1 MQKEIVFLPIES
13 LDDFPSFPFRLRKDE
28 EFLNLLESIS
38 THGVLQPI
46 IVRPIGER
54 YQIISGHRRKQACE
68 ILHHENIPAIIYDCD
83 DTEAVFLMLDSNLQQ
98 RQKLLPS
105 EKAFAYK
112 LKLEILKKLPGRPKK
127 NLTPVGS
134 DFRTNEQFEDSREQ
148 VRRFVRLTFLVPEL
162 LEFVD
167 EERIKMR
174 PAVELS
180 YLDENSQ
187 RDVVDYIDEYESTPS
202 HSQTIVLRKLYTEGV
217 LNRDVIYIVLSEQKG
232 NQKERLTLPLD
243 KIRDL
248 IPETVPFSE
257 YENYI
262 FTAEKMQNALLTRE
276 KEVYPAKTA
285 GYFFS

>member
-13 LDDFPSFPFRLRKDE
+13 LDDFPSFPFRLRRDE

-38 THGVLQPI
+38 SHGVLQPI
-46 IVRPIGER
+46 IVRPVDER
-54 YQIISGHRRKQACE
+54 YQIISGHRRKRVCE
-68 ILHHENIPAIIYDCD
+68 ILHHDHTPGIIYEYDEP
-83 DTEAVFLMLDSNLQQ
+83 EATLLMLDSNLQQ

-112 LKLEILKKLPGRPKK
+112 MKLEALNKLPGRPRK
-127 NLTPVGS
+127 NLTPVVS

-180 YLDENSQ
+180 YLDEDCQ
-187 RDVVDYIDEYESTPS
+187 RDVVDFIDENESTPS
-202 HSQTIVLRKLYTEGV
+202 HAQAIILRRLFNEGV
-217 LNRDVIYIVLSEQKG
+217 LNREMIYMVLAEQKG
-232 NQKERLTLPLD
+232 NQKERLMLPMD

-248 IPETVPFSE
+248 IPETVPVSKYEE
-257 YENYI
+257 YI
-262 FTAEKMQNALLTRE
+262 
-276 KEVYPAKTA
+276 
-285 GYFFS
+285 

>member
-1 MQKEIVFLPIES
+1 MKAQ
-13 LDDFPSFPFRLRKDE
+13 DE

-134 DFRTNEQFEDSREQ
+134 DF
-148 VRRFVRLTFLVPEL
+148 
-162 LEFVD
+162 
-167 EERIKMR
+167 
-174 PAVELS
+174 
-180 YLDENSQ
+180 
-187 RDVVDYIDEYESTPS
+187 
-202 HSQTIVLRKLYTEGV
+202 
-217 LNRDVIYIVLSEQKG
+217 
-232 NQKERLTLPLD
+232 
-243 KIRDL
+243 
-248 IPETVPFSE
+248 
-257 YENYI
+257 
-262 FTAEKMQNALLTRE
+262 
-276 KEVYPAKTA
+276 
-285 GYFFS
+285 